1 MDDPNMNAYGD
12 HYQDDSEVPGAH
24 PPTGHPL
31 NRLAARLGELLDED
45 HWAECEAL
53 VLQAWQ
59 HDAIDRKTGSDWRQ
73 NSSLEVWFPLTAEE
87 LGRWRRAAEANIEE
101 NVRLRAEVERKNAAL
116 RPFSLLADRY
126 DPPEGDDLHAVWC
139 QTALPLIGHLRAA
152 RAALTAQEAPNAN
165 NNS

>member
-59 HDAIDRKTGSDWRQ
+59 HDAIDRKTGADWRQ
-73 NSSLEVWFPLTAEE
+73 NSSLEVWFPFTAEE
-87 LGRWRRAAEANIEE
+87 LGRWKRAAEANIEE
-101 NVRLRAEVERKNAAL
+101 NVRLRADVEELRHNAEL
-116 RPFSLLADRY
+116 RPQAGQF
-126 DPPEGDDLHAVWC
+126 PPV
-139 QTALPLIGHLRAA
+139 
-152 RAALTAQEAPNAN
+152 AP
-165 NNS
+165 